1 MIKLFI
7 CGISGRLGS
16 SIVDEVKKAS
26 NISLIGGLVSGR
38 ENSSNINI
46 SPQGVQIISDLN
58 DLTDADVVID
68 CSTSLDLI
76 KIKEKMRTNRC

>member
-38 ENSSNINI
+38 EDSSTINF

-58 DLTDADVVID
+58 DLTDADL
-68 CSTSLDLI
+68 SLI
-76 KIKEKMRTNRC
+76 HI

>member
-26 NISLIGGLVSGR
+26 NISLIGGLVVAGR
-38 ENSSNINI
+38 TL
-46 SPQGVQIISDLN
+46 QIK
-58 DLTDADVVID
+58 T
-68 CSTSLDLI
+68 
-76 KIKEKMRTNRC
+76 